1 MSEYNFKSEA
11 IKIAEII
18 QMVDEPFVNYMANVL
33 EIAYTQGQL
42 AQNEK
47 SLAKLKGVSD
57 EN

>member
-1 MSEYNFKSEA
+1 MSEYNFKEQA
-11 IKIAEII
+11 IKIAETI

-47 SLAKLKGVSD
+47 QLAKLEGEK
-57 EN
+57 